1 MHLCIG
7 TLGEENCESG
17 SIEDIIGQV
26 CLPLLPCEEQEGA
39 ISLQQ
44 ALEEIARTHPEL
56 GQELIDVNEQNET
69 GLAPILEEALKVE
82 SGVPL

>member
-7 TLGEENCESG
+7 TLGEDECDSG
-17 SIEDIIGQV
+17 SLEDIIGRV
-26 CLPLLPCEEQEGA
+26 CLPLLPCEEQPGS

-44 ALEEIARTHPEL
+44 ALAEIARTHPEL
-56 GQELIDVNEQNET
+56 GEELIEVNEQNET
-69 GLAPILEEALKVE
+69 GLAPILEEARMLE